1 MLSNG
6 TKRFSIIVFVG
17 MGKGLVGAFTRP
29 ASGVVDFASTSFDGL
44 KRAAENIDE
53 ARRVRPP
60 RFLHKDGVLRP
71 YIHVEAEGNDILQV
85 ELYFT
90 IINQISVLE
99 IDL

>member
-1 MLSNG
+1 
-6 TKRFSIIVFVG
+6 